1 MSQQP
6 GHNPASMF
14 PLLSTTFEAISCA
27 AYDNI
32 IIAFFHKSAL
42 RPPRAS
48 TGLVVMYRGSVL
60 PSHCSYTLYVS
71 RSLTYTLITPTHTHT
86 HTQPPLSS
94 PAPVLTDILITVASE
109 TTGLH
114 KAPHGN
120 GFHSPS
126 VQGDRAGYNRWQT
139 CGSDLNQSSKVDQQ
153 QLQGHSY
160 IDHRMTQH

>member
-1 MSQQP
+1 MYSLHIYMHTVSNKYDWQLQQICVC
-6 GHNPASMF
+6 HF
-14 PLLSTTFEAISCA
+14 I
-27 AYDNI
+27 
-32 IIAFFHKSAL
+32 
-42 RPPRAS
+42 
-48 TGLVVMYRGSVL
+48 LVVDIFQPQIFGPV
-60 PSHCSYTLYVS
+60 
-71 RSLTYTLITPTHTHT
+71 TYTLITHT

-153 QLQGHSY
+153 LNQDTAPHLQ
-160 IDHRMTQH
+160 HRPRIKLEICTGTAIRGSKRAVISAGRAGLPQH